1 MMEKFNVVGSRF
13 PLYEGG
19 KILGRV
25 VDLSEVGRGLIRV
38 RPCFFPRCPKDVA
51 VFLRDAKRE
60 GWARADNLRDGVR
73 VAFTLAF
80 DEFKGPMA
88 VDVETIPDGAPVPAG
103 VYAGEDVPV
112 PSLSAESFRRLI
124 ELARSN
130 KAANQTL
137 IKGDAAIDKVVAI
150 VAADFGKKPKKKGG
164 NAR

>member
-1 MMEKFNVVGSRF
+1 MEKFNVVGSRF

-51 VFLRDAKRE
+51 VF
-60 GWARADNLRDGVR
+60 LRDGVR

-150 VAADFGKKPKKKGG
+150 VSADFGKKPKKKGG